1 MKKPPYRPTKLTKK
15 FIQVANEVI
24 NSDINAII
32 YTDEELLFL
41 INEKLPAVEKV
52 GNSTWE
58 DWKAGKSP
66 KKDTKNL
73 DSFRALVKKAL
84 LFQRDSLFNSMRKD
98 EKAWQKW
105 AWIIERKFDDWNI
118 RQKIDQDVKSDGK
131 PLDIKVISYQDY
143 KKNG

>member
-15 FIQVANEVI
+15 FIQVANDVI
-24 NSDINAII
+24 NSDINAVI

-41 INEKLPAVEKV
+41 INEKLPVAEKV
-52 GNSTWE
+52 GETTWE
-58 DWKAGKSP
+58 DWKAGRSP

-73 DSFRALVKKAL
+73 ESFRCLVKKAL
-84 LFQRDSLFNSMRKD
+84 LFQRDSLFYSMRKD